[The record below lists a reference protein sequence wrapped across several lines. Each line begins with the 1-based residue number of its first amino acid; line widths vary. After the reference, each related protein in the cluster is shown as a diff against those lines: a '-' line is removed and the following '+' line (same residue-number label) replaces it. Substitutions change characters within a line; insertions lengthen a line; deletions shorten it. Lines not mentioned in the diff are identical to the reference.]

1 MPSGNGEKKK
11 TKVVSK
17 EKHLAKNFQR
27 LPNVKNFPFFSRINA
42 TPLVFF
48 SGSRKLSRHVA

>member
-1 MPSGNGEKKK
+1 VTITDTKTGKQGHMPSGNGEKKK

-27 LPNVKNFPFFSRINA
+27 LPNVKNFPFF
-42 TPLVFF
+42 
-48 SGSRKLSRHVA
+48 HE